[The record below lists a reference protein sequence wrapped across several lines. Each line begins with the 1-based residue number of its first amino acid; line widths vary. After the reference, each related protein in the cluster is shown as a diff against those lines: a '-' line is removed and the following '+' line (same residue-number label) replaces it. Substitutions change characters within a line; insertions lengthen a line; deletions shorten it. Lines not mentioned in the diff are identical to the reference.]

1 MNKAGFLSSNRVLLS
16 LVLKRYHEPLRLPIQ
31 PAVISFPY
39 TERFMPLKHYCI
51 GSPALVC
58 LSSTA
63 CRPCYPGRYYRLLP
77 LPESAIFGLPH
88 VSTGSASSICI
99 DEATCRFACAAAC
112 GFANWEL
119 TTPDC
124 SDAAPLNYRGERI
137 IPRTGL

>member
-1 MNKAGFLSSNRVLLS
+1 MNKAGFLSSNRVVLS
-16 LVLKRYHEPLRLPIQ
+16 LVLKRHLEPLRLHIQ
-31 PAVISFPY
+31 LAVISFPY

-63 CRPCYPGRYYRLLP
+63 CHPCYPGRYYRLLP
-77 LPESAIFGLPH
+77 LTESAIFGLPPCPRGRH
-88 VSTGSASSICI
+88 LRFGI

-119 TTPDC
+119 TTPHC